1 VGGYAWSKYGF
12 VFEDNYDCQKFYNK
26 LAEVNRKIAHLIS
39 DKDMY
44 EIIARSKKTKY
55 EIYDFIQYY
64 QKKYGAK
71 NLKDL
76 IIKHKLSWD
85 GIFSEIKLFF

>member
-1 VGGYAWSKYGF
+1 
-12 VFEDNYDCQKFYNK
+12 
-26 LAEVNRKIAHLIS
+26 
-39 DKDMY
+39 MY